1 MIPVLTQVF
10 ATMQRDSAISF
21 PMFGEGSIN
30 PPPYFTVFG
39 FQVYFYGVFIA
50 LGFILAIAYCSHNS
64 KRFGIK
70 SDDIYD
76 VVLWLIPFSLLGAR
90 LYYVAF
96 RLDYYML
103 YPGEILAFR
112 DGGLAI
118 YGGVIAGIIT
128 IYFVCRVKKI
138 PLGAMLDI
146 VVFGLLLGQI
156 SGRMGNFMN
165 REAFGAPTEIFCRMG
180 LTAPD
185 GSTIYVHPTFLYE
198 MLWNLICLVF
208 LIIWTGRGRR
218 RYDGQCVFIY
228 FLWYGIGRAWIEGLR
243 TDSLYIGSTGIRVS
257 QALSIA
263 LALISLALLVY
274 NGRKAHKPE
283 DLFVNRQALKD
294 EPQEAVSEET

>member
-1 MIPVLTQVF
+1 MIPLLTQVF
-10 ATMQRDSAISF
+10 DTMQRDSAISF

-50 LGFILAIAYCSHNS
+50 LGFILAITYCSRNS

-70 SDDIYD
+70 GDDIYD

-96 RLDYYML
+96 RLDYYL
-103 YPGEILAFR
+103 LHPGEILAFR

-118 YGGVIAGIIT
+118 YGGVIAGMIT

-138 PLGAMLDI
+138 PFGAMLDT

-180 LTAPD
+180 LTSPN
-185 GSTIYVHPTFLYE
+185 GTTIYVHPTFLYE
-198 MLWNLICLVF
+198 MLWNLACLVF
-208 LIIWTGRGRR
+208 LIIWTGRGKR

-243 TDSLYIGSTGIRVS
+243 TDSLYIGGTGIRVS

-263 LALISLALLVY
+263 LALISFAVLVY
-274 NGRKAHKPE
+274 NGRKAHSPQ
-283 DLFVNRQALKD
+283 DLFVNRQALD
-294 EPQEAVSEET
+294 NEQQETISEET

>member
-1 MIPVLTQVF
+1 MLPVLTQVF
-10 ATMQRDSAISF
+10 DTMQRNSAISF

-50 LGFILAIAYCSHNS
+50 LGFILAIVYCSHNS

-70 SDDIYD
+70 GDDIYD
-76 VVLWLIPFSLLGAR
+76 VVLWLIPFSLIGAR

-96 RLDYYML
+96 RLDYYL
-103 YPGEILAFR
+103 LHPGEIFAFR

-128 IYFVCRVKKI
+128 IYFICRAKKI

-180 LTAPD
+180 LHAPD
-185 GSTIYVHPTFLYE
+185 GTTIYVHPTFLYE

-208 LIIWTGRGRR
+208 LMIWTGRGKR

-228 FLWYGIGRAWIEGLR
+228 FFWYGIGRAWIEGLR

-263 LALISLALLVY
+263 LALISFVVLLY
-274 NGRKAHKPE
+274 NGKKAHKPE
-283 DLFVNRQALKD
+283 DLFVNRQALKA
-294 EPQEAVSEET
+294 EQQQAIPEET

>member
-128 IYFVCRVKKI
+128 IYFVCRFKKI

-208 LIIWTGRGRR
+208 LIIWTGKGKR

-274 NGRKAHKPE
+274 NGRKAHNPE

>member
-50 LGFILAIAYCSHNS
+50 LGFILAIAYCSRNS

-70 SDDIYD
+70 GDDIYD

-96 RLDYYML
+96 RLDYYL
-103 YPGEILAFR
+103 LHPGEILAFR

-128 IYFVCRVKKI
+128 IYFVCRAKKI

-208 LIIWTGRGRR
+208 LIIWTGKGKR

-274 NGRKAHKPE
+274 NGRKAHNPE
-283 DLFVNRQALKD
+283 DLFVNRQTHKD
-294 EPQEAVSEET
+294 EAQQAVSEET